1 MRGKRG
7 SVIRFLNWP
16 LLMLAAGLLL
26 SFPSVSSDAVD
37 AVDAVVPA
45 TEEKSKQAFTLSSQ
59 TELGEFLEEEL
70 AWKGNSK
77 VSHSSDGDFMRGWGE
92 VVHGELGASWN
103 RQALTNDLR
112 HYLSNQISTGQQ
124 GRSSLS
130 GWLRERR
137 DALRLGL
144 LQSSADYAANYFL
157 SAAESEALGKRFVRN
172 INIDY
177 RTAVGSRRWEAGL
190 SALGSLREKQDD
202 AVIWQLRGFA
212 SGGSSA
218 GANAGLIYRRV
229 ANENSLLG
237 FNLFLDYESHG
248 DYNDNFWRWSYG
260 GELRTSWLDTYL
272 NYYLPITDPQFQT
285 VKGNRYAVYTRR
297 GYDVAFA
304 LHSPS
309 HPWLAGE
316 LTYYNFSGKYGQK
329 DDKGLRYGLRL
340 QSVWG
345 GQKLGG
351 KWEMLLEVD
360 DKSSG
365 RSRLGGQLTYKYEFN
380 KAVDGGE
387 YRLEDKYDPRAYFY
401 APARREYSQRISRA
415 LLNKQEGL
423 LVTMMG
429 LASAESVVFTSIDGA
444 MVTVTSETY
453 SFTVGNSLNIRTGA
467 DTTVNINATGWALTL
482 YSQATVRFP
491 SPFTLQHLGGTVRSV
506 NNIGRVPIADINRI
520 TVETSRI
527 LSVVNNGRLVEERVG
542 TVSVAGG
549 GTERFLVN
557 SGTVSVVG
565 RGAARLVHNSGRI
578 SVVETAGTTI
588 NLLDADIEIRGDA
601 SNVLALFEG
610 RISYSVTSPRHLRAR
625 VEGGVANIM
634 QETTAISIGCQ
645 QVSQRRPLDA
655 DYGETSCAGD
665 SNAVISVGVNTT
677 LQIVAQEQTV
687 LVYGDATSLTAVA
700 EKITTGW
707 EIASNPYLFS
717 ETVRLILMGENDVV
731 ILRGLKAV
739 GMTVTQTLSGNQKEL
754 FCGIGVACYPRLQ
767 QQENLILVTTSPT
780 YRGLLH
786 SVSGLQGGLKP
797 FSYTLLK
804 TSPSWLMPNVEVNK
818 SNGEVRVLMALP
830 AGGISIHVGVI
841 DSTPITVTQVLSVR
855 VEQLRGLG
863 AALHQVSQVAY
874 REDGVTWPLVA
885 SINVAPSAVLV
896 TSSLSFGDGEFE
908 LNGVSLR
915 FRSQTENGTY
925 TASVVL
931 VGRNADDGQA
941 VRRVASVEYVAH
953 LSERGSTV
961 LLIGGGGRNSF
972 HAQRNDLYRSVD
984 SGVNW
989 VTIPD
994 VPFEVRHGQ
1003 ATFHSGSGR
1012 VWVVSNE
1019 GPNPSRGLWSSTD
1032 GGLSWERHPE
1042 NPSLIGEYF
1051 RHQLFFH
1058 NNKLYVSAGGRVY
1071 FDNVFNPAK
1080 TGKTRGPLVYWDDG
1094 DWVSAGATNYDA
1106 NGNVLLARGN
1116 VLSHNRHLFALG
1128 GWIYPTQNNNNKVYK
1143 SADNGATWVSVNNN
1157 FAPGYDIEAISH
1169 NGTLLVLGFG
1179 EGTQATRNYW
1189 TSTDDGKTFTPRNL
1203 PQGAD
1208 TNIRVVEVKDK
1219 TELLMVGGY
1228 RNQNVWSS
1236 SDGGVSWNQVHTTI
1250 NGVSNDSPFIYE
1262 GFRILEGFGLVVL
1275 E

>member
-329 DDKGLRYGLRL
+329 DEKGLRYGLRL

-527 LSVVNNGRLVEERVG
+527 VSVVNNGRLVEERVG

-645 QVSQRRPLDA
+645 QMSQRRPLDA

-687 LVYGDATSLTAVA
+687 IVYGDATSLTAVA

-855 VEQLRGLG
+855 VEQLAGLR
-863 AALHQVSQVAY
+863 AVLNAVAKVAY
-874 REDGVTWPLVA
+874 REDGVTRPLVA
-885 SINVAPSAVLV
+885 RINVAPGAVLV

-941 VRRVASVEYVAH
+941 VRRVASIEYVAH

-961 LLIGGGGRNSF
+961 LLIGGGGGSGIEV
-972 HAQRNDLYRSVD
+972 NDLYRSVD
-984 SGVNW
+984 GGVNW
-989 VTIPD
+989 EVVAD
-994 VPFEVRHGQ
+994 VPFDVVHGK
-1003 ATFHSGSGR
+1003 AVFHKGR
-1012 VWVVSNE
+1012 VWVMSNR
-1019 GPNPSRGLWSSTD
+1019 GDNPGLWSSAD
-1032 GGLSWERHPE
+1032 GGRNWERHTNSGPG
-1042 NPSLIGEYF
+1042 SGGSGYF
-1051 RHQLFFH
+1051 RYQFFLH
-1058 NNKLYVSAGGRVY
+1058 NNRLYMSAGATSH
-1071 FDNVFNPAK
+1071 FANVFNPAK
-1080 TGKTRGPLVYWDDG
+1080 TEKTANVPVVYWDG
-1094 DWVSAGATNYDA
+1094 ETWISAGAAGYGASGDVVVVRNA
-1106 NGNVLLARGN
+1106 IIPHKGHLL
-1116 VLSHNRHLFALG
+1116 ALG
-1128 GWIYPTQNNNNKVYK
+1128 GAINGDTRNESSVIYK
-1143 SADNGATWVSVNNN
+1143 STDNGATWISINND
-1157 FAPGYDIEAISH
+1157 FTPGYDTEVISH
-1169 NGTLLVLGFG
+1169 KGILLAIGGGSGYDNLW
-1179 EGTQATRNYW
+1179 ESKN
-1189 TSTDDGKTFTPRNL
+1189 DGNTFTTRGL
-1203 PQGAD
+1203 PQGGD
-1208 TNIRVVEVKDK
+1208 VNLRVVEVKGK

-1228 RNQNVWSS
+1228 FNQNVWSS
-1236 SDGGVSWNQVHTTI
+1236 SDGGASWIQVDTTL
-1250 NGVSNDSPFIYE
+1250 NGVANKSPFTYGGVSRRE
-1262 GFRILEGFGLVVL
+1262 GFALVVL